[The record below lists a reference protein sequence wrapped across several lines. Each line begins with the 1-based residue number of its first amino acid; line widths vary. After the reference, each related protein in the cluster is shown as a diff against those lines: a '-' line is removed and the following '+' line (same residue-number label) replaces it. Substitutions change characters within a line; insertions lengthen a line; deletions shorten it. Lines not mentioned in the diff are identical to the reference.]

1 MRRVAVLESRVTL
14 LKSER
19 DTMTVAGNDFNVRLL
34 KALGLEN
41 QRCREVEIRMAV
53 NDLTTVKALCY
64 LTDEHGKALAE
75 ELEWR
80 EFHIYGPRE
89 DETRCRLCEIE
100 RRKDT
105 TWAGWFRWVFGSVR
119 Y

>member
-1 MRRVAVLESRVTL
+1 MNLGNAIHAA
-14 LKSER
+14 ER

-89 DETRCRLCEIE
+89 NETRWRLYEIE
-100 RRKDT
+100 RRKDM